1 MRDRLLANA
10 PLIAHTRNTLH
21 TLRDLENEFTKIR
34 KGGYAVDNEE
44 YLAGIVCLA
53 VPILN
58 DQDKVIAAVSVHGP
72 TSRINIDQSAEFLP
86 ALREAAEQISQ
97 TLDW

>member
-1 MRDRLLANA
+1 
-10 PLIAHTRNTLH
+10 
-21 TLRDLENEFTKIR
+21 
-34 KGGYAVDNEE
+34 
-44 YLAGIVCLA
+44 
-53 VPILN
+53 
-58 DQDKVIAAVSVHGP
+58 VHGP